1 MANLALSW
9 SNHLPG
15 GTLATNSEVMT
26 LPLAHI
32 RDPLGAS
39 LWRTQSAGGVYVTAD
54 LGSTRPIRVL
64 ALGDGVVSAA
74 ASWRLRLSSSAAH
87 SGDLHDSGWVT
98 MDPALVAGKRAQG
111 ALLLPAGIA
120 ARYARIDLDDPG
132 RAGEGYLDIGHL
144 WLADLWQPARNFSY
158 GLESVLF
165 DESRVTTSIGG
176 QDYVDV
182 REKIRTLRFVLRF
195 LSESDVTEAASALD
209 AAAGTSGN
217 VLFMPDPNSANRNR
231 QMLIGRLTEIG
242 PVALTSH
249 GIWSRAFEIRER
261 L

>member
-9 SNHLPG
+9 SNHLLSA
-15 GTLATNSEVMT
+15 TLATNSEVAT

-39 LWRTQSAGGVYVTAD
+39 LWRTQSAGGVYVMAD
-54 LGSTRPIRVL
+54 LGSTQPVRVL
-64 ALGDGVVSAA
+64 ALGGGAVSGAA
-74 ASWRLRLSSSAAH
+74 NWRLRLSSSAVH
-87 SGDLHDSGWVT
+87 TGDLHDTGWVA
-98 MDPALVAGKRAQG
+98 MDPALIAGKRAQA

-132 RAGEGYLDIGHL
+132 RVGEGYLDIGHL

-158 GLESVLF
+158 GLESVLL
-165 DESRVTTSIGG
+165 DDSRVTTSIGG

-182 REKIRTLRFVLRF
+182 REKIRGERFVLRF
-195 LSESDVTEAASALD
+195 LGEAEMTEAIAALD

-217 VLFMPDPNSANRNR
+217 VLFMPDPDSANRNR

-249 GIWSRAFEIRER
+249 GIWSRDFEIRER